1 MLASL
6 RRNPVNMFEKLLIA
20 NRGEIAVRVIRAARE
35 MGIPTVAV
43 YSDCDRLGLHVR
55 MADEAY
61 RLGPSPSTE
70 SYLNLERIIEI
81 AQSSHADAIH
91 PGYGFLSENPEFPR
105 RCLAAGI
112 CFVGP
117 GASAMQRMGGK
128 VEARK
133 TALEAKVPIV
143 PGTEVPLQDEEQAL
157 RIAHQIGFPVLIK
170 AAAGGGGKG
179 MRYVE
184 TPGQLSSAFR
194 DAQSEAN
201 AAFGDSEVY
210 LEKYLNSPRHIE
222 FQILADRYGNMV
234 HLGERECSIQ
244 RRHQKVVEECPSPM
258 MTDELRRRMG
268 DAAVKVAS
276 ACGYENAGTVEFL
289 VDSEND
295 FYFLEMNTRLQVEHP
310 ITEMV
315 TGIDLV
321 KEQLKLAWGEKL
333 SFGQQDVQWQGSAM
347 ECRIYAEDPQND
359 FFPSPGRILRLN
371 SPSGPG
377 VRDDSGIYE
386 GWNVPIYYD
395 PLLSKLIVWGKD
407 RNETM
412 GRMKRALSEYQISGI
427 KTNLPFFKWI
437 LAQEAFIAGRLS
449 TDFIERHYSPGDS
462 KKDPPVLQDMAVMA
476 AALHASFQ
484 GPSNARGTKED
495 ESPWKLR
502 GRMNGMRNR

>member
-1 MLASL
+1 
-6 RRNPVNMFEKLLIA
+6 MFKKLLIA

-35 MGIPTVAV
+35 MGISTIAV

-81 AQSSHADAIH
+81 AQSSRADAIH

-117 GASAMQRMGGK
+117 GASAMEQMGGK
-128 VEARK
+128 IEARK
-133 TALEAKVPIV
+133 TALEAKVSVV
-143 PGTEVPLQDEEQAL
+143 PGTEEPLKEEEQAL
-157 RIAHQIGFPVLIK
+157 KIARQIGFPVLIK
-170 AAAGGGGKG
+170 AATGGGGKG

-184 TPGQLSSAFR
+184 AAEQLSSAFR
-194 DAQSEAN
+194 DAQSEAK
-201 AAFGDSEVY
+201 AAFGNSEVY

-222 FQILADRYGNMV
+222 FQVLADRHGTIV

-244 RRHQKVVEECPSPM
+244 RRHQKVIEESPSPL
-258 MTDELRRRMG
+258 MTDELRWQMG
-268 DAAVKVAS
+268 EAAVKVAG

-289 VDSEND
+289 VDAEKNY
-295 FYFLEMNTRLQVEHP
+295 YFLEMNTRLQVEHP

-321 KEQLKLAWGEKL
+321 KEQLKVACGEKL
-333 SFGQQDVQWQGSAM
+333 SFSQQDVRWHGSAM

-359 FFPSPGRILRLN
+359 FFPSPGKILRLN

-377 VRDDSGIYE
+377 VREDSGIYE
-386 GWNVPIYYD
+386 GWDVPIYYD
-395 PLLSKLIVWGKD
+395 PLLSKLIVWGND
-407 RNETM
+407 RNETVS
-412 GRMKRALSEYQISGI
+412 RMKRALSEYQVAGI
-427 KTNLPFFKWI
+427 KTNLSFFKWL
-437 LAQEAFIAGRLS
+437 LAQEEFIAGKLS
-449 TDFIERHYSPGDS
+449 TDFIERHYSSGDGKS
-462 KKDPPVLQDMAVMA
+462 DSSSLQDIAAIA
-476 AALHASFQ
+476 AAIHASNQ
-484 GPSNARGTKED
+484 VPSHARGTKD
-495 ESPWKLR
+495 SESPWKLW
-502 GRMNGMRNR
+502 GRLNGMRNR